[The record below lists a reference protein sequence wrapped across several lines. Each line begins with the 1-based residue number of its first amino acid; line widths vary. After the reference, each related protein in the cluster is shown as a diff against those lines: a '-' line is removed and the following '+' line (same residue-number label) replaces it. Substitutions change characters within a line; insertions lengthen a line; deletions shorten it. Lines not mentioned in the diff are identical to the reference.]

1 MKTLLIYG
9 ATGYTGGMI
18 AKQAKAAGLKVAI
31 AGRNKKSRMSWQRR
45 LTSALP
51 SLSYKTALLSSIKA
65 WRG

>member
-51 SLSYKTALLSSIKA
+51 SLSYKTALSSIKA